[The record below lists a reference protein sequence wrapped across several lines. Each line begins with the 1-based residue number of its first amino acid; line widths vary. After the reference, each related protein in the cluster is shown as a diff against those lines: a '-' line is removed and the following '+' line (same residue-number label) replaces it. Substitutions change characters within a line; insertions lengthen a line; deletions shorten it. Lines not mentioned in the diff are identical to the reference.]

1 MSADSYKIPAQRQA
15 VDVSGNNAPN
25 HNYRKFDIMK
35 QLLNLKACIFFFAIL
50 SIQIF
55 TLNAQISKGYL
66 KNHSLVNAT
75 ISSNERHL
83 YKIKMEKEEFVSF
96 RLMQQGVDVMITTY
110 DLNGKKIADFDSP
123 NGRFGPE
130 FFTLTS
136 GKPGE
141 YAIEVKPLEENVMLG
156 HYQLTVERMKPKAIK
171 AAAKVD
177 ELLAKYNNSDAP
189 GIAVAVVK
197 DGSVVYKKGY
207 GIANLEYRIPIT
219 PASVFQIASVSKQF
233 TVFSILLLE
242 KEGKLSL
249 DDDIRKYIPE
259 LPDYGYKITLRNL
272 ANHTSGIREIYD
284 LCSLIGVNDNDLIT
298 NSQAFK
304 LLINQRSLN
313 FIPGTEYEYCNSGPI
328 LLAKIVERVSG
339 KSFAEFTS
347 ERIFKPLKMNNS
359 FFLDDPEKI
368 IKNKVYS
375 YYESGSSF
383 KKSLLNCSIVGSTGL
398 NTTVEDLSLWTMNF
412 ESPIIGDSSIFNK
425 MKEKSKL
432 NNGEII
438 SYALGQEV
446 KEYKGLDVIFHGGGD
461 AGYRSYLLRI
471 PKYKFSVII
480 LGNGQS
486 FNPLDVAYHIVDYY
500 LDDKE
505 DKHEIM
511 ETNKPEPE
519 INKET
524 LQTFTGDYETM
535 RGLIFTITTKENNL
549 YLQINGD
556 SEKILLPLIA
566 ANEFLFPSFPH
577 SKISFIR
584 ANNGQEINQLKW
596 QLSDFVFPGK
606 KIILKPF
613 DKSQI
618 NLAGFAGKYYSSE
631 LQTEYNFLVKDSNLV
646 ATHYRNDDIKM
657 HQLQPDIF
665 ISNQGYFRKVE
676 FIRNEQSQITGCKIS
691 AIGIKEMKFE
701 KNKCHQQPGDG
712 MPSSAI
718 RQASVVS
725 SNTNQYENILQ
736 KNYNSSFPDFFTAIK
751 SRRTGTKLPAMTQ
764 GYK

>member
-1 MSADSYKIPAQRQA
+1 MGILLKYPIGMEQFFPRLLTNPQNKKTNNFYLVNSGVNTS
-15 VDVSGNNAPN
+15 VSDTNTP
-25 HNYRKFDIMK
+25 I
-35 QLLNLKACIFFFAIL
+35 QNLKLDFMRQSIILKVFIFLFAIL
-50 SIQIF
+50 SIQTF
-55 TLNAQISKGYL
+55 TLNAQIYKGHL
-66 KNHSLVNAT
+66 KDHILINAT
-75 ISSNERHL
+75 ISSKERHL
-83 YKIKMEKEEFVSF
+83 YKVKMGREEFASF

-110 DLNGKKIADFDSP
+110 GLDGKKIADFDSP

-136 GKPGE
+136 GQPGE
-141 YAIEVKPLEENVMLG
+141 YTIEVKTLEENVVAG
-156 HYQLTVERMKPKAIK
+156 NYELTVERMKPKAVT
-171 AAAKVD
+171 AAGKVD

-189 GIAVAVVK
+189 GIAVAIEK
-197 DGSVVYKKGY
+197 DGSVVYKKGF

-219 PASVFQIASVSKQF
+219 PASVFHIASVSKQF

-249 DDDIRKYIPE
+249 DDDIRKYVPE

-272 ANHTSGIREIYD
+272 ANHTSGIREVYD
-284 LCSLIGVNDNDLIT
+284 LCNLIGANYNDLIT

-304 LLINQRSLN
+304 LIISQRSLN
-313 FIPGTEYEYCNSGPI
+313 FIPGTEYEYCNSGYI

-383 KKSLLNCSIVGSTGL
+383 KKSLMNFSLVGSTGL
-398 NTTVEDLSLWTMNF
+398 NTNVEDLSLWAMNF
-412 ESPIIGDSSIFNK
+412 ERPVIGDSSIFNK

-446 KEYKGLDVIFHGGGD
+446 KEYKGLNVIFHGGGD

-486 FNPLDVAYHIVDYY
+486 FNPLDVAYNIVDYY
-500 LDDKE
+500 LEGKE
-505 DKHEIM
+505 DKHAITQ
-511 ETNKPEPE
+511 TNKPEPE
-519 INKET
+519 MNKET
-524 LQTFTGDYETM
+524 LHSFTGDYETM
-535 RGLIFTITTKENNL
+535 RGLIFTITSKENNL

-556 SEKILLPLIA
+556 SEKILLPSIA
-566 ANEFLFPSFPH
+566 ANEFLFPNFPH
-577 SKISFIR
+577 SKITFSK
-584 ANNGQEINQLKW
+584 ANNGQEVNQLKW
-596 QLSDFVFPGK
+596 HLSDFVFPGK
-606 KIILKPF
+606 RIILKTF

-618 NLAGFAGKYYSSE
+618 NLSGFAGKYYSSE
-631 LQTEYNFLVKDSNLV
+631 LQTEYNFLVKDSNLI
-646 ATHYRNDDIKM
+646 ATHNRNEDIKM
-657 HQLQPDIF
+657 HELQPDVF

-676 FIRNEQSQITGCKIS
+676 FIRNEQSLIIGCKIS
-691 AIGIKEMKFE
+691 ATGINEINFE
-701 KNKCHQQPGDG
+701 KK
-712 MPSSAI
+712 
-718 RQASVVS
+718 
-725 SNTNQYENILQ
+725 
-736 KNYNSSFPDFFTAIK
+736 
-751 SRRTGTKLPAMTQ
+751 
-764 GYK
+764 